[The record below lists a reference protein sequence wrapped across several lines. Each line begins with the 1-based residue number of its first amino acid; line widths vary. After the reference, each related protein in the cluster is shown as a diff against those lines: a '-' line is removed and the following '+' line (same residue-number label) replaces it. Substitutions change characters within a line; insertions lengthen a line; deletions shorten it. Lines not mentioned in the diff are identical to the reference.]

1 MGLNWKVLF
10 LNINFVKTEIM
21 MARILNFT
29 ERTSHKNPCF
39 ETRPGILAG
48 CLTILQLWNGGGEKG
63 ENASEKNHLYHSFE
77 CQCMTEMKKRKKKKW
92 VGCGGCAKKF
102 STPNFLQIW
111 TIFKFFGSTSLSGKH
126 PFIFRNLRLIMTVTE
141 HYIQRNRIICK
152 I

>member
-63 ENASEKNHLYHSFE
+63 ENASEKTTSTTLLNANAWL
-77 CQCMTEMKKRKKKKW
+77 KWKREKKKNGW
-92 VGCGGCAKKF
+92 DVGVVLKSSQPQISYK
-102 STPNFLQIW
+102 SEQYSNFLEALLCQANTHSYLEIYV
-111 TIFKFFGSTSLSGKH
+111 L
-126 PFIFRNLRLIMTVTE
+126 
-141 HYIQRNRIICK
+141 
-152 I
+152 